1 MRRTGG
7 HTCDSGPA
15 ADQGDRRVTPR
26 RESSPL
32 LALAPPRARDIWPA
46 AAVARY
52 ADVMSTPTDDQ
63 LARLGAAFDAFARRY
78 KLLDALGSETQLNEL
93 DKQTLIYAADHPGCG
108 PTDIARFLAV
118 PNTTISSATDR
129 LVKRGLLERHRP
141 EGDRRAVALRLSAAG
156 KARADAIVA
165 AHRDL
170 YRRMLEPLT
179 PAERKSLIRMITKI
193 VFNGD

>member
-1 MRRTGG
+1 M
-7 HTCDSGPA
+7 
-15 ADQGDRRVTPR
+15 
-26 RESSPL
+26 
-32 LALAPPRARDIWPA
+32 
-46 AAVARY
+46 ARY
-52 ADVMSTPTDDQ
+52 AEVMTRPTDDQ
-63 LARLGAAFDAFARRY
+63 LASLGAAFDTFARRY

-93 DKQTLIYAADHPGCG
+93 DKQTLIYVADHPGCG

-141 EGDRRAVALRLSAAG
+141 EDDRRAVALQLSAEG
-156 KARADAIVA
+156 KTRADAIKA

-179 PAERKSLIRMITKI
+179 PAERKGLIRMITKI
-193 VFNGD
+193 VFHGD